1 MANDSITENPSDP
14 VEQKENLDIRA
25 ITEQIGKLYE
35 SLKTMVAASQTA
47 GEPMDGAT
55 EEKYDRMNKRLSA
68 LISMRDQHY
77 RLLDATAQAT
87 RAVGA
92 KIETMSATKTTGR
105 RGEQLARFFAGDEYR
120 SIWSKYLRTG
130 THEMS
135 REERAGMNEGT
146 DADGGFLPATEF
158 LSTLIEK
165 RLQANSMRQI
175 MNTVPLGTFETEVIY
190 EDTIG
195 ASSYIAEASG
205 ATEVTPAFA
214 QVVLKPYTLRYFT
227 KVSNE
232 LLADS
237 PSRGAAF
244 NVESILASQ
253 IGRSMGEAEERKF
266 CTGTGT
272 AMPWGIYNFVG
283 VARGGSSGTETI
295 TATSNVIVLAD
306 LLNCVAALPRQYRDG
321 AKWIMGDSMFYKIRQ
336 LLMGVSSTQTG
347 YTPFAWSLGDG
358 RLQDGEPDRLLGFP
372 IVCVNDGLAYPAAG
386 TKRVMGMFGNFD
398 YFHLGERE
406 GVSVKVAKE
415 VYLANN
421 QTGFFAFARHGTDV
435 SQVSAFNALAIKA

>member
-1 MANDSITENPSDP
+1 MANDSMTENPSDP

-87 RAVGA
+87 RAVGT

-146 DADGGFLPATEF
+146 DADGGYLPATEF

-165 RLQANSMRQI
+165 RFQANAMRQI
-175 MNTVPLGTFETEVIY
+175 MNVVPLGTFETEVVY
-190 EDTIG
+190 EDTVG
-195 ASSYIAEASG
+195 ASSYIAEAAAAS
-205 ATEVTPAFA
+205 EVTPAFG
-214 QVVLKPYTLRYFT
+214 QVVLKPHTLRYFT

-232 LLADS
+232 LLSDS

-266 CTGTGT
+266 CVGTGS
-272 AMPWGIYNFVG
+272 AQPFGIYAMVG
-283 VARGGSSGTETI
+283 ATRSISETI
-295 TATSNVIVLAD
+295 TASSNVIVQAD
-306 LLNCVAALPRQYRDG
+306 LLNCIAALPRQYRDG

-336 LLMGVSSTQTG
+336 LLTG
-347 YTPFAWSLGDG
+347 TFSAGYGGGFAWSLGDG
-358 RLQDGEPDRLLGFP
+358 KLQDGEPDRLLGYP
-372 IVCVNDGLAYPAAG
+372 IVCVNDGKAYPAAG
-386 TKRVMGMFGNFD
+386 VKSVMGMFGNFD

-421 QTGFFAFARHGTDV
+421 QTGFFAFARHGSDV
-435 SQVSAFNALAIKA
+435 SQLAAFNGLAIKA

>member
-1 MANDSITENPSDP
+1 MANDSMIENPSDP

-25 ITEQIGKLYE
+25 ITEQIGKMYE
-35 SLKTMVAASQTA
+35 ALKGMVAASQTA

-55 EEKYDRMNKRLSA
+55 EEKYDRMNKRLTA

-87 RAVGA
+87 RAVGT

-146 DADGGFLPATEF
+146 DADGGYLPATEF

-165 RLQANSMRQI
+165 RFQANSMRQI
-175 MNTVPLGTFETEVIY
+175 MNTVPLGTFETEVVY
-190 EDTIG
+190 EDTVG
-195 ASSYIAEASG
+195 ASSYIAEAAG
-205 ATEVTPAFA
+205 ATEVTPTFG
-214 QVVLKPYTLRYFT
+214 QVVLKPHTLRYFT

-266 CTGTGT
+266 CVGTGS
-272 AMPWGIYNFVG
+272 AMPFGIYAMVG
-283 VARGGSSGTETI
+283 ATRSISETI
-295 TATSNVIVLAD
+295 TATNNVIVQAD
-306 LLNCVAALPRQYRDG
+306 LLNCIAALPRQYRDG
-321 AKWIMGDSMFYKIRQ
+321 AKWIMGDAMFYKIRA
-336 LLMGVSSTQTG
+336 LLTG
-347 YTPFAWSLGDG
+347 TFANGYAPFAWSLGDG
-358 RLQDGEPDRLLGFP
+358 KLQDGEPDRLLGYP
-372 IVCVNDGLAYPAAG
+372 VVCVNDGKSYPAAG
-386 TKRVMGMFGNFD
+386 TKSVMAMFGNFD

-435 SQVSAFNALAIKA
+435 SQLAAFNGFAIKGA

>member
-1 MANDSITENPSDP
+1 MSNEIRDMENPSDP
-14 VEQKENLDIRA
+14 IEQQENLDIRT

-35 SLKTMVAASQTA
+35 SLKAMVAASQTA
-47 GEPMDGAT
+47 GKPMDGAT
-55 EEKYDRMNKRLSA
+55 EEKYSRMNSRLSA

-87 RAVGA
+87 RAVGS
-92 KIETMSATKTTGR
+92 KIETMSATKTSGR
-105 RGEQLARFFAGDEYR
+105 RGDKLANFFAGDEYR
-120 SIWSKYLRTG
+120 STWGKYLRTG
-130 THEMS
+130 THEMT
-135 REERAGMNEGT
+135 REERAGLNEGVE
-146 DADGGFLPATEF
+146 AEGGYLPATEF
-158 LSTLIEK
+158 LSTLIQK
-165 RLQANSMRQI
+165 RFQANSMRQI

-190 EDTIG
+190 EDTVG
-195 ASSYIAEASG
+195 ASSYIAEASA

-244 NVESILASQ
+244 NVESVLASQ

-266 CTGTGT
+266 CTGSGT
-272 AMPWGIYNFVG
+272 AQPWGIYSMVG
-283 VARGGSSGTETI
+283 ATRSISETI
-295 TATSNVIVLAD
+295 TATSNVIVQAD
-306 LLNCVAALPRQYRDG
+306 LLNCIAALPRQYRDG

-336 LLMGVSSTQTG
+336 LLTG
-347 YTPFAWSLGDG
+347 TFANGYSPFAWSLGDG
-358 RLQDGEPDRLLGFP
+358 KLKDGEPDRLLGFP
-372 IVCVNDGLAYPAAG
+372 IVCVNDGLAYPTTG

-435 SQVSAFNALAIKA
+435 SQLAAFNALTIKA

>member
-1 MANDSITENPSDP
+1 MANDTSTENPSDP
-14 VEQKENLDIRA
+14 VEQKETLDIRT
-25 ITEQIGKLYE
+25 ITEQIGKIYE
-35 SLKTMVAASQTA
+35 TLKAMVAASQTA

-87 RAVGA
+87 RAVGT

-130 THEMS
+130 THEMN

-165 RLQANSMRQI
+165 RFQANSMRQI

-190 EDTIG
+190 EDTVG

-205 ATEVTPAFA
+205 ANEVTPAFA

-244 NVESILASQ
+244 NIESILASQ

-266 CTGTGT
+266 CVGTGT

-283 VARGGSSGTETI
+283 VARGASSGTETI
-295 TATSNVIVLAD
+295 TATSNVIVQAD
-306 LLNCVAALPRQYRDG
+306 LLNCIAALPRQYRDG

-336 LLMGVSSTQTG
+336 LLAGVISTQTG
-347 YTPFAWSLGDG
+347 YAPFAWSLGDG
-358 RLQDGEPDRLLGFP
+358 RLQDGEPDRLLGYP
-372 IVCVNDGLAYPAAG
+372 VVCVNDGLAYPAAG

>member
-1 MANDSITENPSDP
+1 MSNDTMENPSEP
-14 VEQKENLDIRA
+14 IEPQENIDIRT

-35 SLKTMVAASQTA
+35 SLKSMVATSQTA
-47 GEPMDGAT
+47 GKPMDGAT
-55 EEKYDRMNKRLSA
+55 EEKYSRMNSRLSA

-87 RAVGA
+87 RAVGS
-92 KIETMSATKTTGR
+92 KIETMSATKTSGR
-105 RGEQLARFFAGDEYR
+105 RGDQLAKFFAGDEYR
-120 SIWSKYLRTG
+120 STWGKYLRTG
-130 THEMS
+130 THEMT
-135 REERAGMNEGT
+135 REERAGLNEGVE
-146 DADGGFLPATEF
+146 AEGGYLPATEF
-158 LSTLIEK
+158 LSTLITK
-165 RLQANSMRQI
+165 RFQANAMRQI
-175 MNTVPLGTFETEVIY
+175 MNVVPLGTFETEVIY

-214 QVVLKPYTLRYFT
+214 QVVLKPHTLRYFT

-244 NVESILASQ
+244 NVESVLASQ

-272 AMPWGIYNFVG
+272 AQPWGIYTMVG
-283 VARGGSSGTETI
+283 ATRSISETI
-295 TATSNVIVLAD
+295 TATNNIIVQAD
-306 LLNCVAALPRQYRDG
+306 LLNCIAALPRQYRDG

-336 LLMGVSSTQTG
+336 LLTG
-347 YTPFAWSLGDG
+347 TFSAGYAPFAWSLGDG
-358 RLQDGEPDRLLGFP
+358 KLQDGEPDRLLGYP
-372 IVCVNDGLAYPAAG
+372 VVCVNDGLAYPAAG
-386 TKRVMGMFGNFD
+386 TKRVMAMFGNFD

-435 SQVSAFNALAIKA
+435 SQLAAFNALAIKGA